1 MSRLAR
7 LALAVPLLAVLG
19 GCSLDQAGASVAC
32 EDLIDRRVGT
42 ELQHRTV
49 AQGGAVVEGEGPFVV
64 RGAFVEPADGTT
76 TEYVCTVEKIDDG
89 WRLVDLVTDR

>member
-1 MSRLAR
+1 MTRTRLAV
-7 LALAVPLLAVLG
+7 LAVAPLLALG

-32 EDLIDRRVGT
+32 EDLIDRRVGV

-49 AQGGAVVEGEGPFVV
+49 AEGGAVVSGEGPFVV
-64 RGAFVEPADGTT
+64 EGAFVEPVDGTV
-76 TEYVCTVEKIDDG
+76 TEYVCTVERVDGG